1 MRSFKL
7 NPLVLA
13 MAVTALPIGAF
24 AQEAPNAG
32 DDTVEEVLV
41 TGSFRDSLQN
51 AMNIKRQSA
60 TAVDSIVADD
70 IASFPDNNLAE
81 SMQRI
86 PGVAISRSGGEGRQI
101 SVRGLGPD
109 FTRVRINGM
118 EGVATTG
125 GTDATGGNNRSRGFD
140 FNTFPS
146 ELFTS
151 LAVTKTASAD
161 IDEGSLGA
169 TVDLRAPRAFDFN
182 DFVFSA
188 GAKGGYNDASKET
201 DPQFNFILG
210 NTFADG
216 KFGALLSFAHA
227 ERTIKDSG
235 TSTVR
240 WSNASSE
247 RYGFVNGTAVDAT
260 HPVNQAFHPRI
271 PRYDVYNHELT
282 RDGATLSLQWRPTD
296 ATEFSLDGLWAK
308 YDATREEL
316 FMQGSLNGSQANGMN
331 VVDYEIQNDTLVY
344 AQTTGAR
351 LLAENRFDSMSTDF
365 SQVSL
370 SGKHDFTDSFR
381 INGLVGT
388 SKSDFDNPIQNT
400 VIMQANGQDFT
411 WDYRNGNKSPLDF
424 SNAAALSDS
433 SIWRTNSVRQRPQS
447 TLNEY
452 ENGTLNLEY
461 DFNDNLT
468 LKGGVAYKEFSM
480 ETEQYAYTGGEGTGC
495 ATQAAGCGVD
505 VQSNPDFIMQYNAGS
520 NLGGTWYLPNRAAIM
535 DSYNLFD
542 LPMSINRGSSY
553 FVSEETLSYYMQLDF
568 NFDIGSVPVRGN
580 IGARQFETDQS
591 SSSWVQLNGEY
602 EQINVDH
609 TYDDLLPSINLVIE
623 PFEDFLIRAG
633 ASDGI
638 SRAGLSSL
646 VSNTNVSVAGTQR
659 SVSAG
664 NPFLEPT
671 KARSYDLGFEWYFA
685 EGALLNVAF
694 FRKEIESHVQGLRE
708 SRVYTDL
715 GLPVQLAI
723 DACNASLGYGPDCNE
738 NLEWSTSVPLNGP
751 GGDLDGYEI
760 SYQQPFTFLPGFLS
774 NFGFIGSYTDVES
787 EMDYLDRDGNVQN
800 TATLL
805 NLSPSSS
812 ATIYWENDVFSARVS
827 MAKRDG
833 YLTNAVVDQNGN
845 YQNGTYGTTNVDANL
860 SYQMNEN
867 WKFTFEAL
875 NLTDEADDQWV
886 DSNDPRLSY
895 YHKTGKQYYLGVQY
909 KY

>member
-182 DFVFSA
+182 DFVFSV
-188 GAKGGYNDASKET
+188 GAKGGYNDASEET
-201 DPQFNFILG
+201 DPQLNFIVG

-260 HPVNQAFHPRI
+260 HEVNQAFHPRI

-316 FMQGSLNGSQANGMN
+316 FMQGSLNGSQASGMN
-331 VVDYEIQNDTLVY
+331 IADYEIQGDTLVY

-351 LLAENRFDSMSTDF
+351 LLAENRYDKMSTDF
-365 SQVSL
+365 SQVTL

-381 INGLVGT
+381 INGLVGS
-388 SKSDFDNPIQNT
+388 SKSDFNNPIQNT

-411 WDYRNGNKSPLDF
+411 WDYRNGNKS
-424 SNAAALSDS
+424 
-433 SIWRTNSVRQRPQS
+433 
-447 TLNEY
+447 
-452 ENGTLNLEY
+452 
-461 DFNDNLT
+461 
-468 LKGGVAYKEFSM
+468 
-480 ETEQYAYTGGEGTGC
+480 
-495 ATQAAGCGVD
+495 
-505 VQSNPDFIMQYNAGS
+505 
-520 NLGGTWYLPNRAAIM
+520 
-535 DSYNLFD
+535 
-542 LPMSINRGSSY
+542 
-553 FVSEETLSYYMQLDF
+553 
-568 NFDIGSVPVRGN
+568 
-580 IGARQFETDQS
+580 
-591 SSSWVQLNGEY
+591 
-602 EQINVDH
+602 
-609 TYDDLLPSINLVIE
+609 
-623 PFEDFLIRAG
+623 
-633 ASDGI
+633 
-638 SRAGLSSL
+638 
-646 VSNTNVSVAGTQR
+646 
-659 SVSAG
+659 
-664 NPFLEPT
+664 
-671 KARSYDLGFEWYFA
+671 
-685 EGALLNVAF
+685 
-694 FRKEIESHVQGLRE
+694 
-708 SRVYTDL
+708 
-715 GLPVQLAI
+715 
-723 DACNASLGYGPDCNE
+723 
-738 NLEWSTSVPLNGP
+738 
-751 GGDLDGYEI
+751 
-760 SYQQPFTFLPGFLS
+760 
-774 NFGFIGSYTDVES
+774 
-787 EMDYLDRDGNVQN
+787 
-800 TATLL
+800 
-805 NLSPSSS
+805 
-812 ATIYWENDVFSARVS
+812 
-827 MAKRDG
+827 
-833 YLTNAVVDQNGN
+833 
-845 YQNGTYGTTNVDANL
+845 
-860 SYQMNEN
+860 
-867 WKFTFEAL
+867 
-875 NLTDEADDQWV
+875 
-886 DSNDPRLSY
+886 
-895 YHKTGKQYYLGVQY
+895 
-909 KY
+909 

>member
-1 MRSFKL
+1 MRKFTF

-13 MAVTALPIGAF
+13 MAACVVPVSAY
-24 AQEAPNAG
+24 AQN
-32 DDTVEEVLV
+32 DSTLEEVVV
-41 TGSFRDSLQN
+41 TGSFRDSLAN
-51 AMNIKRQSA
+51 AINIKRNSA
-60 TAVDSIVADD
+60 NAVDGIVADD

-118 EGVATTG
+118 EGIATTG
-125 GTDATGGNNRSRGFD
+125 GTDATGGNNRARSFD
-140 FNTFPS
+140 FNTFSS
-146 ELFTS
+146 ELFTN
-151 LAVTKTASAD
+151 LAVTKTSSAET
-161 IDEGSLGA
+161 DEGSLGA
-169 TVDLRAPRAFDFN
+169 TVDLRAARAFDFN
-182 DFVFSA
+182 DFVFTA
-188 GAKGGYNDASKET
+188 GAKGGYNDQSEEV
-201 DPQFNFILG
+201 DPQFNFLVG

-216 KFGALLSFAHA
+216 KFGALFSFSHS

-247 RYGFVNGTAVDAT
+247 RYGFLNGAPITAA
-260 HPVNQAFHPRI
+260 HEVNQAFHPRI

-282 RDGATLSLQWRPTD
+282 RDGASLSLQWRPTD

-308 YDATREEL
+308 FDATREEL

-331 VVDYEIQNDTLVY
+331 VLDYEIQDNTLVY
-344 AQTTGAR
+344 AKTTGAR
-351 LLAENRFDSMSTDF
+351 LLAENRYDKMSTDF
-365 SQVSL
+365 SQVTL
-370 SGKHDFTDSFR
+370 NAKHDFTDSFR
-381 INGLVGT
+381 INGLLGK

-400 VIMQANGQDFT
+400 VIMQANNQAFT

-424 SNAAALSDS
+424 SEASALTDS
-433 SIWRTNSVRQRPQS
+433 TAWSINSVRQRPQS

-452 ENGTLNLEY
+452 DNATVNLEY
-461 DFNDNLT
+461 DLNENLT
-468 LKGGVAYKEFSM
+468 LKGGVAFKDFSM
-480 ETEQYAYTGGEGTGC
+480 ETDQYAYRDGEGVGC
-495 ATQAAGCGVD
+495 GAVPAAGCGVD
-505 VQSNPDFIMQYNAGS
+505 LQSSPDFIQPYKAGS
-520 NLGGTWYLPNRAAIM
+520 NLGGTWLLPNRAAIM
-535 DSYNLFD
+535 DAYNLFD
-542 LPMSINRGSSY
+542 LPMSVNRGSTY
-553 FVSEETLSYYMQLDF
+553 NVSEETLSTYIQLDF
-568 NFDIGSVPVRGN
+568 RFDVGSVPVRGN
-580 IGARQFETDQS
+580 IGGRQFETDQS
-591 SSSWVQLNGEY
+591 SSSWVQLNGEWS
-602 EQINVDH
+602 QVSVAH
-609 TYDDLLPSINLVIE
+609 KYDDFLPSLNLVVE
-623 PFEDFLIRAG
+623 PYEDFLIRFG

-638 SRAGLSSL
+638 ARAGLGSL
-646 VSNTNVSVAGTQR
+646 VSNTSVSVAGTQR

-708 SRVYTDL
+708 GRIFTEL
-715 GLPVQLAI
+715 GLPVALAVE
-723 DACNASLGYGPDCNE
+723 ACTKSLGYGPDCNE

-760 SYQQPFTFLPGFLS
+760 SYQQPFSFLPGFWS

-827 MAKRDG
+827 VANRDG
-833 YLTNAVVDQNGN
+833 YLTNAITDQNGN
-845 YQNGTYGTTNVDANL
+845 YQNGTNKTTNVDANV
-860 SYQMNEN
+860 SYQLNDN

-875 NLTDEADDQWV
+875 NLTNEADDQWV
-886 DSNDPRLSY
+886 ESTGQRLSY